1 MKRSFLVGFLGL
13 GLMVATTTDAQAQ
26 LTNMPTQ
33 AVPSGAPRSIFVAGY
48 GRGLNE
54 MSGKQNAFMVGYART
69 GIADRVGTSA
79 GGWMGA

>member
-33 AVPSGAPRSIFVAGY
+33 AVPSGAPRSIFV
-48 GRGLNE
+48 RL
-54 MSGKQNAFMVGYART
+54 F
-69 GIADRVGTSA
+69 D
-79 GGWMGA
+79 